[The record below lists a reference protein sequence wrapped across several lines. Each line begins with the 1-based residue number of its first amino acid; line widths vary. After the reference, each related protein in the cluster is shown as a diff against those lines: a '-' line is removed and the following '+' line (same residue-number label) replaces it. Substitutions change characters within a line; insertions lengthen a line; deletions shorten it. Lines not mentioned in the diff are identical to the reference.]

1 MKSRFLEQSEIKALR
16 AAISDDAFLPLRLS
30 LETGLR
36 IGDVV
41 GLKASAVKADGIHY
55 TAQKTGKPGIATISA
70 DLRRRLC
77 LAKRR
82 KWLFPSPYKP
92 DKHLT
97 RQAVWA
103 RMKTAGKRAGID
115 LEGLSPHAMRKVCAV
130 EIYRKHGF
138 EAVMRALQHSAAATT
153 EIYAFADWDTGAAA
167 ELPLRRRD
175 LRLIVRMVLEAL
187 GEVKGASQGATDGII
202 DARPGDGGETPGVQ
216 KEQ

>member
-1 MKSRFLEQSEIKALR
+1 MKSRYLEEPEIKALR
-16 AAISDDAFLPLRLS
+16 QALSDEAFLPLRLS

-55 TAQKTGKPGIATISA
+55 VAQKTGKPGVAKISA

-77 LAKRR
+77 LKTRR

-103 RMKTAGKRAGID
+103 RMKTAGKRAGVD

-130 EIYRKHGF
+130 EIYRKSGF
-138 EAVMRALQHSAAATT
+138 DAVKEAMQHTHAATT
-153 EIYAFADWDTGAAA
+153 EIYAFADWDTGEAAD
-167 ELPLRRRD
+167 LPLKRRD
-175 LRLIVRMVLEAL
+175 LKLVVRMVLEAL
-187 GEVKGASQGATDGII
+187 GEGRRAAPQGVDGANH
-202 DARPGDGGETPGVQ
+202 PGDGGGEAAAPG
-216 KEQ
+216 EQ